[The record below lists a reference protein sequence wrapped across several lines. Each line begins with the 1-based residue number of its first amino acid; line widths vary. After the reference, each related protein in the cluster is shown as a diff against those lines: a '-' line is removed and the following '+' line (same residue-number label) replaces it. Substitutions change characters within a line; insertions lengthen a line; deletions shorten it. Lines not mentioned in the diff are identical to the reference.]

1 MVEMRRAFLSFP
13 IHPPQSSPHPTC
25 CHLETG
31 NSKICRKFL
40 EKSLTLRMFSALLNV
55 GLVLTCSSS
64 SSLFLSSSRLLCL
77 SPLLSLVAI
86 LAYAASSIPNSSPP
100 TPKPTPPINP
110 LKRKEPPSDD
120 ADPRDGPPPPKAL
133 STSKPLVG
141 CSTASPR
148 PRPAVL
154 PTSASPD
161 AEGEQD
167 VEDGEGEND
176 EDEIDDEVVEAKA
189 KNAAGG
195 SELPEE
201 YVNNQVVCQNCG
213 LQINI
218 RDAESGDFTV
228 KMWEAHRAE
237 CCPPSSTSRRLATN
251 SDPSQTR
258 SMAFKPESKGST
270 SIIYTP
276 ESTAQS
282 LSHPTTKRRRAKR
295 TEEERIEYL
304 RRDQYVAQFEAY
316 RVLCASCQ
324 KWIRL
329 RPNSTFCS
337 IPWDAHR
344 KSCLAKK
351 LSRNSKNAYALE
363 ERNNLFSQDPDIRKF
378 DAERL
383 LYATNGFPSRPMTIP
398 MPCRNGFTTGL
409 AAKSLLA
416 RAPPPPPSSSAGMNT
431 HGGDRPS
438 SSGRPMKDIPR
449 APPPSGTQIAALTS
463 VVNLASAIGSRG
475 QQQHPPPSPRHP
487 SHGGPLPGRGVA
499 NGNGNGAMN
508 GGAGGR
514 EQHRG
519 SMTSMSSRERESP
532 FVGQRVMGSLHAR
545 DGPSN
550 GGPSNGHGPPHG
562 PHAGGSHRGQHPHH
576 PHQPG
581 HPLNS
586 SQHASGRHGEQGERT
601 GHGERG
607 QDRGPPSPPFHDLT
621 PSTYPPLHESR
632 RRNAEQRADTL
643 RRDHLIGEVEA
654 NRVFC
659 RLCSKWVQLRQDSS
673 FCAYP
678 WLQHRAKCIARHQR
692 RAQKIADLNALN
704 MGSSTSLVGK
714 PHLHR
719 SASHPHLT
727 HGVDRRLNPGHGNA
741 HPHARRAGEM
751 EMEEDELMSDSDE
764 DGGGS
769 MDEGDGRVGLRRNGH
784 ALLHEEYMQL
794 AQRQGAHHHL
804 PPHLIAPSSSAHRV
818 PGPGPGHATSR
829 GGSRVVQN
837 GPGPSV
843 IGRSSEPNPRSN
855 GTPRM
860 AGPSTRPGASSTP
873 ASSDGHAH
881 AQASTNGNGNGVDG
895 IKKPWKFPPP
905 PPGHPRHNPQ
915 TYAAY
920 VAAYGPPHASYGPG
934 VGCRRDPP
942 PSSTAHGQNGAA
954 AGSSTGVM
962 RRPRE
967 APHQHALRSGTAK
980 NGMGKNVQGDGAE
993 EDQDGDMEG
1002 DDEEEDVDAE
1012 GEPEVI
1018 DVDADAEVEATS
1030 SRRGDHRLVKRESD
1044 DEEVGFDTGRE
1055 RNTNPMQRDGDAER
1069 EGEEDGDEEG
1079 GDFEEE
1085 LSYPVYDN
1093 PLFHGQAT
1101 PAAIY
1106 RMQAAQP
1113 TFHRRPSSSSGHGY
1127 ANGGEQGGYAR
1138 YVGAGGYAGTAGN
1151 GHSMRRAA
1159 VPPPSMAMPGAGGAL
1174 GRPYP
1179 VGLADL
1185 DSPAGRKQF
1194 IVSSIQHLFSTTYE
1208 STDELTVSTLLAYV
1222 NSAMPVDKHE
1232 DFDTAEIVKYL
1243 AQLKERGRVVFMGDV
1258 VRPGRD

>member
-1 MVEMRRAFLSFP
+1 
-13 IHPPQSSPHPTC
+13 
-25 CHLETG
+25 
-31 NSKICRKFL
+31 
-40 EKSLTLRMFSALLNV
+40 MFSALLNV

-237 CCPPSSTSRRLATN
+237 W
-251 SDPSQTR
+251 

-351 LSRNSKNAYALE
+351 LNSKNAYALE

-383 LYATNGFPSRPMTIP
+383 LCNRCDQWLSVSPDDHTNAMQKWLHHRAS
-398 MPCRNGFTTGL
+398 CKV
-409 AAKSLLA
+409 AAGSGSA
-416 RAPPPPPSSSAGMNT
+416 PPPSSSM
-431 HGGDRPS
+431 S
-438 SSGRPMKDIPR
+438 
-449 APPPSGTQIAALTS
+449 
-463 VVNLASAIGSRG
+463 
-475 QQQHPPPSPRHP
+475 
-487 SHGGPLPGRGVA
+487 
-499 NGNGNGAMN
+499 
-508 GGAGGR
+508 
-514 EQHRG
+514 
-519 SMTSMSSRERESP
+519 SMSSRERESP
-532 FVGQRVMGSLHAR
+532 FVGQR
-545 DGPSN
+545 
-550 GGPSNGHGPPHG
+550 
-562 PHAGGSHRGQHPHH
+562 
-576 PHQPG
+576 
-581 HPLNS
+581 HPLNAS
-586 SQHASGRHGEQGERT
+586 PHASGRHGEQGERA
-601 GHGERG
+601 GHAERG
-607 QDRGPPSPPFHDLT
+607 QGQGPPSPPFHDLT

-704 MGSSTSLVGK
+704 MGSSTSL
-714 PHLHR
+714 
-719 SASHPHLT
+719 
-727 HGVDRRLNPGHGNA
+727 
-741 HPHARRAGEM
+741 
-751 EMEEDELMSDSDE
+751 MEEDELMSDSDE

-769 MDEGDGRVGLRRNGH
+769 MDEGDVRVGLRRNGH

-794 AQRQGAHHHL
+794 AQRHGAHHQL
-804 PPHLIAPSSSAHRV
+804 PPHLVASSSSAHRV
-818 PGPGPGHATSR
+818 PGPGPGYATSR

-843 IGRSSEPNPRSN
+843 IGRSSEPNPRLN

-860 AGPSTRPGASSTP
+860 AGPSTRPGAVSTP
-873 ASSDGHAH
+873 AS
-881 AQASTNGNGNGVDG
+881 V
-895 IKKPWKFPPP
+895 FFFF
-905 PPGHPRHNPQ
+905 
-915 TYAAY
+915 
-920 VAAYGPPHASYGPG
+920 
-934 VGCRRDPP
+934 
-942 PSSTAHGQNGAA
+942 
-954 AGSSTGVM
+954 
-962 RRPRE
+962 
-967 APHQHALRSGTAK
+967 L
-980 NGMGKNVQGDGAE
+980 
-993 EDQDGDMEG
+993 
-1002 DDEEEDVDAE
+1002 
-1012 GEPEVI
+1012 
-1018 DVDADAEVEATS
+1018 
-1030 SRRGDHRLVKRESD
+1030 
-1044 DEEVGFDTGRE
+1044 
-1055 RNTNPMQRDGDAER
+1055 
-1069 EGEEDGDEEG
+1069 
-1079 GDFEEE
+1079 
-1085 LSYPVYDN
+1085 PV
-1093 PLFHGQAT
+1093 
-1101 PAAIY
+1101 
-1106 RMQAAQP
+1106 
-1113 TFHRRPSSSSGHGY
+1113 
-1127 ANGGEQGGYAR
+1127 
-1138 YVGAGGYAGTAGN
+1138 
-1151 GHSMRRAA
+1151 
-1159 VPPPSMAMPGAGGAL
+1159 
-1174 GRPYP
+1174 
-1179 VGLADL
+1179 L
-1185 DSPAGRKQF
+1185 DSSCTNVLCFRKQF
-1194 IVSSIQHLFSTTYE
+1194 IFSSIQHLFSTTYE